1 ARLAPL
7 ADVAALGLGIAAA
20 VRLASRHPVGNPGV
34 PQPRKPVDLSKYLG
48 RWHEL
53 ARYEQRYQKGCDG
66 VTADYTLRAD
76 GDIQVTNR
84 CRRDDGAMSEAIGHA
99 KVVDTTTRAKLKVSF
114 FGPFYGDYW
123 VLDHADDY
131 AWAIVGEPSG
141 RCLWILSREATP
153 PEDEIARL
161 YDRARELG
169 YDTTL
174 LRRTQQP

>member
-1 ARLAPL
+1 ATDDGGRWHGRLLRMPIPDGTIRRSRSSGGMKTATRLAAL
-7 ADVAALGLGIAAA
+7 AGVAAVGLGLAAA
-20 VRLASRHPVGNPGV
+20 ARLASRHPVGNPGV

-114 FGPFYGDYW
+114 
-123 VLDHADDY
+123 
-131 AWAIVGEPSG
+131 
-141 RCLWILSREATP
+141 
-153 PEDEIARL
+153 
-161 YDRARELG
+161 
-169 YDTTL
+169 
-174 LRRTQQP
+174 